1 MNHSEFQDTLLNHA
15 PPIDLSFLDFSTQ
28 NNTIHLDKKLETINI
43 KADEKDITYTKL
55 ERFVTKNDDVIF
67 KQHFGFLNLILQNE
81 EMTSKLAINLVE
93 KMLLLEIHKMTA
105 FKYQK
110 QIQELQYL
118 DKPFKDKLMKKLF
131 TKLTSSNQN

>member
-1 MNHSEFQDTLLNHA
+1 
-15 PPIDLSFLDFSTQ
+15 
-28 NNTIHLDKKLETINI
+28 
-43 KADEKDITYTKL
+43 
-55 ERFVTKNDDVIF
+55 
-67 KQHFGFLNLILQNE
+67 
-81 EMTSKLAINLVE
+81 MTSKLAINLVE

-118 DKPFKDKLMKKLF
+118 DKPYKDKLMKKLF

>member
-15 PPIDLSFLDFSTQ
+15 LPIDLSFLDFSTQ

>member
-1 MNHSEFQDTLLNHA
+1 MNHSEFQDTLLNQV

-28 NNTIHLDKKLETINI
+28 NNTIRLDKKLETMNI

>member
-15 PPIDLSFLDFSTQ
+15 PPIDLSFLDFSTP
-28 NNTIHLDKKLETINI
+28 NNTIHLDNI
-43 KADEKDITYTKL
+43 KADEKEITYTKL